1 MSETGA
7 IYVEGLDEL
16 LRKMDKL
23 PAEVQRECFKAM
35 QTASLDIIADAK
47 KNLRANG
54 SVVTGNLRAS
64 GKVQKVDEKTLD
76 VGFFSSDVKD
86 KGYASYVE
94 YGRKPGK
101 MPPTDILE
109 AWLKKKHSRRNINLN
124 AIHAASVFSGK
135 SMEYLTRQAAWAIAK
150 GIAKNGTKPYPFF
163 EPAVK
168 SGWRKMIDKIA
179 KIVKI

>member
-16 LRKMDKL
+16 LRKMDSL
-23 PAEVQRECFKAM
+23 PAEVQRKCFKAM
-35 QTASLDIIADAK
+35 QSASLDIIADAK
-47 KNLRANG
+47 GNLRANG

-101 MPPTDILE
+101 MPPPDIME
-109 AWLKKKHSRRNINLN
+109 AWAYKKFRLSHKDARS
-124 AIHAASVFSGK
+124 
-135 SMEYLTRQAAWAIAK
+135 AAWALARSIAK
-150 GIAKNGTKPYPFF
+150 KGTKARPYF
-163 EPAVK
+163 EPAVE

>member
-16 LRKMDKL
+16 LRKMDRL
-23 PAEVQRECFKAM
+23 PADVQRECFKAM
-35 QTASLDIIADAK
+35 QSASLDIIADAK
-47 KNLRANG
+47 GNLRANG

-76 VGFFSSDVKD
+76 VGFFSSDVEN
-86 KGYASYVE
+86 KGYARYVE

-101 MPPTDILE
+101 MPPPDILE
-109 AWLKKKHSRRNINLN
+109 AWAYKKFRLSHKDARS
-124 AIHAASVFSGK
+124 
-135 SMEYLTRQAAWAIAK
+135 AAWALARSIAK
-150 GIAKNGTKPYPFF
+150 KGTKARPFF
-163 EPAVK
+163 EPAVE

>member
-16 LRKMDKL
+16 LRKMDRL

-35 QTASLDIIADAK
+35 QSASLDIIADAK
-47 KNLRANG
+47 GNLRVNG

-64 GKVQKVDEKTLD
+64 GKVQKVDDKTLD
-76 VGFFSSDVKD
+76 VGFFSSDSD

-101 MPPTDILE
+101 MPPPDILE
-109 AWLKKKHSRRNINLN
+109 AWAYKKFRLSHKDARS
-124 AIHAASVFSGK
+124 
-135 SMEYLTRQAAWAIAK
+135 AAWALARSIAK
-150 GIAKNGTKPYPFF
+150 KGTKARPYF
-163 EPAVK
+163 EPAVE

>member
-16 LRKMDKL
+16 LRKMDSL
-23 PAEVQRECFKAM
+23 PAEVQRKCFKAM
-35 QTASLDIIADAK
+35 QSASLDIIADAK
-47 KNLRANG
+47 GNLRANG

-64 GKVQKVDEKTLD
+64 GKVQKVDDKTLD
-76 VGFFSSDVKD
+76 VGFFSSDSD

-101 MPPTDILE
+101 MPPPDILE
-109 AWLKKKHSRRNINLN
+109 AWAYKKFRLSHKDAR
-124 AIHAASVFSGK
+124 
-135 SMEYLTRQAAWAIAK
+135 SMAWARAHSIAK
-150 GIAKNGTKPYPFF
+150 KGTKARPFF
-163 EPAVK
+163 EPAVE

>member
-1 MSETGA
+1 MSDTGA

-16 LRKMDKL
+16 LRKMDRL

-35 QTASLDIIADAK
+35 QSASLDIIADSK
-47 KNLRANG
+47 NNLRVNG

-64 GKVQKVDEKTLD
+64 GKVQKVDDKTLD
-76 VGFFSSDVKD
+76 VGFFSSDSD

-101 MPPTDILE
+101 MPPPDILE
-109 AWLKKKHSRRNINLN
+109 AWAYKKFRLSHKDAR
-124 AIHAASVFSGK
+124 
-135 SMEYLTRQAAWAIAK
+135 SMAWALAHSIAK
-150 GIAKNGTKPYPFF
+150 KGTKARPFF
-163 EPAVK
+163 EPAVE

>member
-16 LRKMDKL
+16 LRKMDRL

-35 QTASLDIIADAK
+35 QSASLDIIADAK
-47 KNLRANG
+47 SNLRVNG

-64 GKVQKVDEKTLD
+64 GKVQKVDDKTLD

-101 MPPTDILE
+101 MPPPDILE
-109 AWLKKKHSRRNINLN
+109 AWAYKKFRLSHKDARS
-124 AIHAASVFSGK
+124 
-135 SMEYLTRQAAWAIAK
+135 AAWALARSIAK
-150 GIAKNGTKPYPFF
+150 KGTKARPYF
-163 EPAVK
+163 EPAVE

>member
-1 MSETGA
+1 MSDTGA

-16 LRKMDKL
+16 LRKMDRL
-23 PAEVQRECFKAM
+23 PAAM
-35 QTASLDIIADAK
+35 QSASLDIIADAK
-47 KNLRANG
+47 NNLRVNG

-64 GKVQKVDEKTLD
+64 GKVQKVDDKTLD
-76 VGFFSSDVKD
+76 VGFFSSDSD

-101 MPPTDILE
+101 MPPPDILE
-109 AWLKKKHSRRNINLN
+109 AWAYKKFRLSHKDARS
-124 AIHAASVFSGK
+124 
-135 SMEYLTRQAAWAIAK
+135 AAWALARSIAK
-150 GIAKNGTKPYPFF
+150 KGTKARPYF
-163 EPAVK
+163 EPAVE

>member
-1 MSETGA
+1 MSDTGA

-16 LRKMDKL
+16 LRKMDNL
-23 PAEVQRECFKAM
+23 PAEVQRKCLKAM

-47 KNLRANG
+47 GNLRVNG

-64 GKVQKVDEKTLD
+64 GKVQKVDDKTLD
-76 VGFFSSDVKD
+76 VGFFSSDARD

-94 YGRKPGK
+94 YGHEPGK
-101 MPPTDILE
+101 MPPPDILE
-109 AWLKKKHSRRNINLN
+109 AWAYKKFRLSHKE
-124 AIHAASVFSGK
+124 AS
-135 SMEYLTRQAAWAIAK
+135 SMAWALAHSIAK
-150 GIAKNGTKPYPFF
+150 KGTKARPFF
-163 EPAVK
+163 EPEVE

>member
-1 MSETGA
+1 MSDTGA

-16 LRKMDKL
+16 LRKMDSL
-23 PAEVQRECFKAM
+23 PAEMQRKCFKAM
-35 QTASLDIIADAK
+35 QSASLDIIADAK
-47 KNLRANG
+47 SNLRVNG

-76 VGFFSSDVKD
+76 VGFFSSDVEN
-86 KGYASYVE
+86 KGYARYVE

-101 MPPTDILE
+101 MPPPDILE
-109 AWLKKKHSRRNINLN
+109 AWAYKKFRLSHKDARS
-124 AIHAASVFSGK
+124 
-135 SMEYLTRQAAWAIAK
+135 AAWALARSIAK
-150 GIAKNGTKPYPFF
+150 KGTKARPYF
-163 EPAVK
+163 EPAVE

>member
-35 QTASLDIIADAK
+35 QSASLDIIADAK
-47 KNLRANG
+47 SNLRANG

-64 GKVQKVDEKTLD
+64 GKVQKVDDKTLD

-94 YGRKPGK
+94 HGRKPYEL
-101 MPPTDILE
+101 PPLDILAADLEPWAYKKFRLSRKE
-109 AWLKKKHSRRNINLN
+109 AR
-124 AIHAASVFSGK
+124 
-135 SMEYLTRQAAWAIAK
+135 SMAWAVAHSVTK
-150 GIAKNGTKPYPFF
+150 KGTKARPYF
-163 EPAVK
+163 EPAVE

>member
-16 LRKMDKL
+16 LRKMDRL

-35 QTASLDIIADAK
+35 QRASLDIIADAK
-47 KNLRANG
+47 TNLRVNG

-64 GKVQKVDEKTLD
+64 GKVQKVDDKTLD

-101 MPPTDILE
+101 MPPPDILE
-109 AWLKKKHSRRNINLN
+109 AWAYKKFRLSHKDARS
-124 AIHAASVFSGK
+124 
-135 SMEYLTRQAAWAIAK
+135 AAWALARSIAK
-150 GIAKNGTKPYPFF
+150 KGTKARPYF
-163 EPAVK
+163 EPAVE

>member
-16 LRKMDKL
+16 LRKMDRL

-47 KNLRANG
+47 GNLRVNG

-64 GKVQKVDEKTLD
+64 GKVQKVDDKTLD
-76 VGFFSSDVKD
+76 VGFFSSDARD

-101 MPPTDILE
+101 MPPPNILE
-109 AWLKKKHSRRNINLN
+109 AWAYKKFRLSHKDAR
-124 AIHAASVFSGK
+124 
-135 SMEYLTRQAAWAIAK
+135 SMAWAMARSIAK
-150 GIAKNGTKPYPFF
+150 KGTKARPYF
-163 EPAVK
+163 EPAVE